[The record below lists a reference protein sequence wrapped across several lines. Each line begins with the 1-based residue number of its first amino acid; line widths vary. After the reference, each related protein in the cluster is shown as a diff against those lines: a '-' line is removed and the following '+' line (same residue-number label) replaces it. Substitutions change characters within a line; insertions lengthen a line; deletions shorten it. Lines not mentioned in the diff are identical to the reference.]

1 MKPRGHT
8 ATEAE
13 EERTKVIAE
22 RRHLED
28 VNACFDEV
36 LAGHVPARL
45 VFTF

>member
-1 MKPRGHT
+1 MFALHAAG
-8 ATEAE
+8 
-13 EERTKVIAE
+13 RTKVIAE